1 MTDKQSVVIIGGG
14 PAGLTAAWE
23 LIKDGGAD
31 RYDVT
36 VLEETHEFGGIS
48 RTVKHNGNR
57 MDIGGHRFFS
67 KDDRIM
73 DWWKNTLPLQ
83 GAPSY
88 DDKKL
93 NREHDMEPGGPDPE
107 VEDKVMLKRHRV
119 SRIYWNK
126 HFLDYPISLSAGTLK
141 AMGFKLTM
149 VAGFSYLK
157 SMVHKLP
164 EDNLENFYINRFG
177 RKLYS
182 MFFEGYTEK
191 LWGRHPSEISADW
204 GAQRVKGLSIMGVLK
219 NAFQK
224 LLPKKRDN
232 SEVETSLIEEFWY
245 PKYGPGQLWETVESN
260 CENAGVKVVTD
271 AKVIEVRQQNGHIS
285 SVVTEAADGTRTE
298 WNADQFI
305 SSMPV
310 MDLVEAIDAAGVDT
324 EAAATG
330 SKAAPE
336 AVTEVAEGLP
346 YRDFVT
352 VGLLVNHLK
361 LENTT
366 DIPTLGNPPIVPDCW
381 IYVQDP
387 GYKVGRIQVF
397 NNWSPYLVKNVD
409 DTVWI
414 GLEYFCE
421 EGDTFWNMSEE
432 DAVKFAISELMRMGV
447 IEKPE
452 DVLDSHRE
460 RVKKAYPAY
469 FDTYDRIDEV
479 IDYLDGFGNLYCV
492 GRNGQHRY
500 NNMDHSMAT
509 AIEAVDNI
517 KSGKATKENVWSV
530 NTDQSYHEEK

>member
-36 VLEETHEFGGIS
+36 ILEETHEFGGIS

-271 AKVIEVRQQNGHIS
+271 AKVIEVRQQNGHIF

-310 MDLVEAIDAAGVDT
+310 KDLVEAIDAAGVDT

>member
-1 MTDKQSVVIIGGG
+1 MTQKQSVVIIGGG

-23 LIKDGGAD
+23 LVKDGGSEN
-31 RYDVT
+31 YDVT
-36 VLEETHEFGGIS
+36 VLEATREFGGIS
-48 RTVKHNGNR
+48 RTVKHDGNR

-67 KDDRIM
+67 KDERIM
-73 DWWKNTLPLQ
+73 DWWKGVLPLQ

-93 NREHDMEPGGPDPE
+93 GREHDMEPGGPDPE

-119 SRIYWNK
+119 SRIYWNR
-126 HFLDYPISLSAGTLK
+126 HFFDYPISLSANTLK
-141 AMGFKLTM
+141 AMGPKLTL

-310 MDLVEAIDAAGVDT
+310 KDLVEAIDAAGVDT